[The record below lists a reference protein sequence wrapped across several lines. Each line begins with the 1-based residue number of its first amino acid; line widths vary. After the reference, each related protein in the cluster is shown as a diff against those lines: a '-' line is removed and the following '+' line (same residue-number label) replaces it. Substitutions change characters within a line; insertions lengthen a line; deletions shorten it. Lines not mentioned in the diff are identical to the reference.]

1 MKVQKLMKH
10 WQEEFGAELT
20 DQKYSLPLSVG
31 DAARIE
37 ALSEMF
43 PSMTKEQL
51 LRDVIS
57 AALDDLASGFP
68 YVAGEK
74 VIAKDED
81 GFPMYE
87 DVGLTPKFLQLS
99 RKHLQELSEGRH

>member
-1 MKVQKLMKH
+1 MKVKKLMKH
-10 WQEEFGAELT
+10 WQEEFGDELT
-20 DQKYSLPLSVG
+20 EKQYSLPLSVG

-37 ALSEMF
+37 ALAEMF

-51 LRDVIS
+51 LRDIIS

-68 YVAGEK
+68 YVAGEN
-74 VIAKDED
+74 VIAKDEE

-87 DVGLTPKFLQLS
+87 DIGLTPKFLQLS
-99 RKHLQELSEGRH
+99 RKHLRELSDDCH